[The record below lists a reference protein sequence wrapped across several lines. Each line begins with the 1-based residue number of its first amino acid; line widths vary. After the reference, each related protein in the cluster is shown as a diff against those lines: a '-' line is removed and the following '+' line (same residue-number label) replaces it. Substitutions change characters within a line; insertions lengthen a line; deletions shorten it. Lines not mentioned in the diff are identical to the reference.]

1 MKETKDAME
10 FVLRAAEA
18 TEKALE
24 DGKFTFMDFPSFVP
38 VMGLLSGAVDGAKQ
52 IPSELKSMTED
63 DKKELFEIIETLK
76 LKEPDHEA
84 IAEEG
89 LKLISCVVK
98 LVGMIQ
104 DARKK

>member
-52 IPSELKSMTED
+52 IPAELKTMTEE
-63 DKKELFEIIETLK
+63 DKKQLFEVIETLK
-76 LKEPDHEA
+76 LKNPDHEA

-89 LKLISCVVK
+89 LKLIASVVK

-104 DARKK
+104 DAKGK